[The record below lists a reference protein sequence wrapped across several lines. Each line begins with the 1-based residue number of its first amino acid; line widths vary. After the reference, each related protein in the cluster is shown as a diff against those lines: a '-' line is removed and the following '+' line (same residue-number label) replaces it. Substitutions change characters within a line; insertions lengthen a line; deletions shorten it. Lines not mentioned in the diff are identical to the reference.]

1 MINFIDIFIELKF
14 AINEKLNQFNDL
26 IFKRDRKLNFN
37 SVFLF
42 ICKYNSNDTNSYNS
56 SISSLIIDNVITDVS
71 KTAFILK
78 LKSIDYTYFIKIN
91 DMVINF
97 FYNIIKQNNNDNNQK
112 HKKRLIAIDG
122 SKVNFKKSLNNEF
135 KLSNNKNYTTA
146 NISCLFDIDLKIPI
160 NYLLSKSFNERDLL
174 IEQLNYV
181 NENDIIIADRGYFSY
196 DVINLILKKK
206 SNFIFRIDK
215 NKNFINYIN
224 KNESSAIFN
233 YTLNDQV
240 YKLKI
245 YKYNSFNKITH
256 SIDDIKK
263 IDDEIYKNK
272 ILINKNQKEIILL
285 DKDTNKLL
293 EQRNNII
300 DEDIKIK
307 KEKIKDINNLINN
320 NKEEKQKL
328 LTESKKIIEKNVEY
342 YKQKKQNANENDCY
356 YLLTSCYQMT
366 NNELIEI
373 YQKRWG
379 VETNFR
385 FLKSNFKFDKLN
397 SINLNSIKQH
407 LYTCQFLFI
416 IESIINYITPNELI
430 DKNNIISNLLPT
442 NKNTGIKINKNIKSV
457 DTDDNINNKSINK
470 LSNKTSN
477 KSLSLNLI
485 GDHLLKSMF
494 ITKRKKKEKKEI
506 YKNKKINK
514 LFIDIVYNNLENI
527 IGTMNEIIKNKV
539 DQEKIKKNN
548 IKNKKNKKRIN
559 MRPQKRIWI

>member
-181 NENDIIIADRGYFSY
+181 NENDIIIADRGYVSY

-307 KEKIKDINNLINN
+307 KEKIKDINNLIKN

-328 LTESKKIIEKNVEY
+328 LTESKKII
-342 YKQKKQNANENDCY
+342 
-356 YLLTSCYQMT
+356 
-366 NNELIEI
+366 
-373 YQKRWG
+373 
-379 VETNFR
+379 
-385 FLKSNFKFDKLN
+385 
-397 SINLNSIKQH
+397 
-407 LYTCQFLFI
+407 
-416 IESIINYITPNELI
+416 
-430 DKNNIISNLLPT
+430 
-442 NKNTGIKINKNIKSV
+442 
-457 DTDDNINNKSINK
+457 
-470 LSNKTSN
+470 
-477 KSLSLNLI
+477 
-485 GDHLLKSMF
+485 
-494 ITKRKKKEKKEI
+494 
-506 YKNKKINK
+506 
-514 LFIDIVYNNLENI
+514 
-527 IGTMNEIIKNKV
+527 
-539 DQEKIKKNN
+539 
-548 IKNKKNKKRIN
+548 
-559 MRPQKRIWI
+559 

>member
-1 MINFIDIFIELKF
+1 
-14 AINEKLNQFNDL
+14 
-26 IFKRDRKLNFN
+26 
-37 SVFLF
+37 
-42 ICKYNSNDTNSYNS
+42 
-56 SISSLIIDNVITDVS
+56 
-71 KTAFILK
+71 
-78 LKSIDYTYFIKIN
+78 
-91 DMVINF
+91 
-97 FYNIIKQNNNDNNQK
+97 
-112 HKKRLIAIDG
+112 
-122 SKVNFKKSLNNEF
+122 
-135 KLSNNKNYTTA
+135 
-146 NISCLFDIDLKIPI
+146 
-160 NYLLSKSFNERDLL
+160 
-174 IEQLNYV
+174 
-181 NENDIIIADRGYFSY
+181 
-196 DVINLILKKK
+196 
-206 SNFIFRIDK
+206 
-215 NKNFINYIN
+215 
-224 KNESSAIFN
+224 
-233 YTLNDQV
+233 
-240 YKLKI
+240 
-245 YKYNSFNKITH
+245 
-256 SIDDIKK
+256 
-263 IDDEIYKNK
+263 
-272 ILINKNQKEIILL
+272 
-285 DKDTNKLL
+285 
-293 EQRNNII
+293 
-300 DEDIKIK
+300 
-307 KEKIKDINNLINN
+307 
-320 NKEEKQKL
+320 
-328 LTESKKIIEKNVEY
+328 
-342 YKQKKQNANENDCY
+342 
-356 YLLTSCYQMT
+356 MT

-442 NKNTGIKINKNIKSV
+442 NKNTGIKINKKS
-457 DTDDNINNKSINK
+457 DDDNDNINNKSINK

>member
-26 IFKRDRKLNFN
+26 IFKKDRKLNFN

-97 FYNIIKQNNNDNNQK
+97 FYNIIKQNNNDNNHK

-366 NNELIEI
+366 NNELIDI

-416 IESIINYITPNELI
+416 IESIINYITPNDLI
-430 DKNNIISNLLPT
+430 DKNNIISNLLSI
-442 NKNTGIKINKNIKSV
+442 NKNTGIKINKNIKCV
-457 DTDDNINNKSINK
+457 VTDDNVNNKSINK